1 VAGNARQPERL
12 SFRSCQG
19 PFLRPT
25 AHPRAREEHIV
36 TFTYAK
42 DNPTTGN
49 PRLGQI
55 RLLINDVDAE
65 AAVFQDEEILVF
77 LDMAGDVVL
86 LAAAQ
91 ALDTIADNEALTS
104 KVIRTQDLQTDGVKL
119 ADSLRKRAQ
128 SLRDQHAATLVD
140 EDEGFFEIVGTQ
152 PCSVELGPRGL
163 FF

>member
-1 VAGNARQPERL
+1 M
-12 SFRSCQG
+12 
-19 PFLRPT
+19 
-25 AHPRAREEHIV
+25 
-36 TFTYAK
+36 TFTYTK

-49 PRLGQI
+49 PKLGQI
-55 RLLINDVDAE
+55 RLLINDVDAD

-77 LDMAGDVVL
+77 LEMAGDVVL

-119 ADSLRKRAQ
+119 ADSLRARAK

-140 EDEGFFEIVGTQ
+140 EDEGFFEIVGAPSYDRAGR
-152 PCSVELGPRGL
+152 PCL